1 MVHFFHSKC
10 ACHILNLIVKA
21 GMEVDQIQNLIGK
34 YKDAL
39 RYIDSSIRKRQFF
52 AELCRQLG
60 VQIVQ
65 IPWDVDTRW
74 NSTYRLLRKTIH
86 LRPALERSL
95 SRSQQGQQLL
105 LTESEWK
112 TLEQMVPFLE
122 IFYTATVRLSAS
134 YTPTATALLEE
145 LITISD
151 WHACQTKE
159 LAEDDIL
166 WYSLEPMKAKFLK
179 YWREIPPITIVA
191 CCLDPKL
198 VLKFKI

>member
-1 MVHFFHSKC
+1 
-10 ACHILNLIVKA
+10 
-21 GMEVDQIQNLIGK
+21 MEVDQIQNLIGK

-74 NSTYRLLRKTIH
+74 NNTYRLLRKIIH
-86 LRPALERSL
+86 LRLALERSL

-112 TLEQMVPFLE
+112 TLEQKVPFLE

-134 YTPTATALLEE
+134 YTPTAAALLEE

-151 WHACQTKE
+151 
-159 LAEDDIL
+159 
-166 WYSLEPMKAKFLK
+166 
-179 YWREIPPITIVA
+179 
-191 CCLDPKL
+191 
-198 VLKFKI
+198 